1 MSEEGY
7 YQSMKRINY
16 HNDIVLRTPTLTSGE
31 RMLKMA
37 NKDPM
42 NSFNCIMN
50 IAHPKPEKKAPDY
63 FEDLRS
69 KANRNILIIHEVKS
83 LNGLFGLQ
91 QSFPMTD
98 DIQTQIL
105 DNCGLHGQ

>member
-1 MSEEGY
+1 
-7 YQSMKRINY
+7 
-16 HNDIVLRTPTLTSGE
+16 
-31 RMLKMA
+31 MA

-50 IAHPKPEKKAPDY
+50 LAYPKNEKKTPDCIEY
-63 FEDLRS
+63 LRH

-98 DIQTQIL
+98 DTNKHRQWTIVGCTDSEQLQPGRLTKI
-105 DNCGLHGQ
+105 CV